1 MRRATPP
8 PVLIGCYSSRDVGCL
23 SLLILHHGSSTLAS
37 THTHTHR
44 SPLPCCAHI
53 AAQTQSA
60 WCGGSVLKQALK
72 YSPFATHTHTHSL
85 PSCANLFHLE
95 VDFIISFELRPD
107 REVNHF
113 DRPCLKP
120 LQPKPLIL
128 SIFGAKGGEEKVI
141 VGTLWLRCKPWGDLQ
156 GASALIG

>member
-1 MRRATPP
+1 M
-8 PVLIGCYSSRDVGCL
+8 
-23 SLLILHHGSSTLAS
+23 
-37 THTHTHR
+37 
-44 SPLPCCAHI
+44 
-53 AAQTQSA
+53 
-60 WCGGSVLKQALK
+60 LKQALK
-72 YSPFATHTHTHSL
+72 YSPALPAPPLPHQTH

-95 VDFIISFELRPD
+95 VDFIISFEPQPD

-128 SIFGAKGGEEKVI
+128 SIFGAKGGRSKSLLALCGSGVNPEGGW
-141 VGTLWLRCKPWGDLQ
+141 VGGVLQ